1 MRMFPG
7 LGLISSIGAALGMA
21 ASPRPVTMP
30 IVDEYLHLFRS
41 GGSIPSHPG
50 IRSKGKQARPRKRPN
65 RRHVSRRVR
74 RSHRRSKA
82 A

>member
-21 ASPRPVTMP
+21 APPRPMP
-30 IVDEYLHLFRS
+30 IIDEYLHLFRS
-41 GGSIPSHPG
+41 RNSIPSHPG
-50 IRSKGKQARPRKRPN
+50 YRSRGKQARPRKRPN
-65 RRHVSRRVR
+65 RRHISRRVR

>member
-21 ASPRPVTMP
+21 ASPHPMP
-30 IVDEYLHLFRS
+30 TIIDEYLPLFRS
-41 GGSIPSHPG
+41 RNSIPSHPG
-50 IRSKGKQARPRKRPN
+50 YRSRGKQARPRKRPN
-65 RRHVSRRVR
+65 RRHISRRVR